1 MKHSLPTPW
10 LVVLL
15 VVGLLTGTAGE
26 VATAQDD
33 QPFALAWNRGGGLP
47 RAGTGTL
54 DVPVADLLEFCP
66 EGGNGRVRLPV
77 ADLLQAPPGTL
88 TQAQLLWVATLF
100 VAVCAELAGDTHR
113 GTQGAPGALR
123 AL

>member
-1 MKHSLPTPW
+1 MKHSRTL
-10 LVVLL
+10 LAVLL
-15 VVGLLTGTAGE
+15 AVCLLAGAAG
-26 VATAQDD
+26 ATAQQTGDHLPLTW
-33 QPFALAWNRGGGLP
+33 QAGGGLP
-47 RAGTGTL
+47 RAGAGTL

-66 EGGNGRVRLPV
+66 PDGTGKVRLPV

-100 VAVCAELAGDTHR
+100 VAVCAELGGDAHR
-113 GTQGAPGALR
+113 GTQGAPGALQ